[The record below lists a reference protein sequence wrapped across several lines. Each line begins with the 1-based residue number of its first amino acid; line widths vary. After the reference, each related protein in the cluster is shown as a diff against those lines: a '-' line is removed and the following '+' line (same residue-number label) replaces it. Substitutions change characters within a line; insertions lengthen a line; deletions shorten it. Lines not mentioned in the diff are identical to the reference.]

1 VQKRI
6 EGSKAD
12 PITVPREFLCHFES
26 KDRPFDGMMKNVE
39 TDQA

>member
-6 EGSKAD
+6 EGSEAD
-12 PITVPREFLCHFES
+12 PITVPRQFFGHFES
-26 KDRPFDGMMKNVE
+26 KDRSFDGVMKNVE